1 MDNIFIL
8 LEMEKKFYKEDNE
21 PIPSIVYSETQPVGF
36 SEITDQAKL
45 SELYLK
51 LNNNMKQLGRDYVS
65 SFKVSSFG
73 LLYRDGTLTD
83 ANINYLYNKLTQLL
97 LRLEDGNF
105 DSAKF
110 LLENEL
116 NTITQDDIDNGYTQ
130 AIHDQILND
139 INNYLN

>member
-1 MDNIFIL
+1 
-8 LEMEKKFYKEDNE
+8 MEKKFYKEDNQA
-21 PIPSIVYSETQPVGF
+21 IPEIIYSETQPPVNADGNGYT
-36 SEITDQAKL
+36 EITDQAKL
-45 SELYLK
+45 SELHLK

>member
-1 MDNIFIL
+1 
-8 LEMEKKFYKEDNE
+8 MEKKFYKEDNE

-139 INNYLN
+139 ITNYLN

>member
-1 MDNIFIL
+1 
-8 LEMEKKFYKEDNE
+8 MEKKFYKEDNE
-21 PIPSIVYSETQPVGF
+21 PIPSIVYSETQPIGF
-36 SEITDQAKL
+36 SEITDQYEL
-45 SELYLK
+45 SGLYLK
-51 LNNNMKQLGRDYVS
+51 QNNKMKQLGRDYVS

-83 ANINYLYNKLTQLL
+83 ANVHYLYNKLTQLL

-116 NTITQDDIDNGYTQ
+116 NTIT
-130 AIHDQILND
+130 
-139 INNYLN
+139 

>member
-1 MDNIFIL
+1 
-8 LEMEKKFYKEDNE
+8 MEKKFYKEDNE

-110 LLENEL
+110 LLQNEL

>member
-1 MDNIFIL
+1 
-8 LEMEKKFYKEDNE
+8 MEKKFYKEDNE
-21 PIPSIVYSETQPVGF
+21 AIPEIIYSETQPPVNADGNGYT
-36 SEITDQAKL
+36 EITDQAKL

>member
-1 MDNIFIL
+1 
-8 LEMEKKFYKEDNE
+8 MEKKFYKEDNE
-21 PIPSIVYSETQPVGF
+21 PIPSIVYSETQPVGY

-139 INNYLN
+139 ITNYLN

>member
-1 MDNIFIL
+1 
-8 LEMEKKFYKEDNE
+8 MEKKFYKEDNE
-21 PIPSIVYSETQPVGF
+21 PIPSIVYSETQPIGF
-36 SEITDQAKL
+36 SEITDQYEL
-45 SELYLK
+45 SGLYLK
-51 LNNNMKQLGRDYVS
+51 QNNKMKQLGRDYVS

-83 ANINYLYNKLTQLL
+83 ANVNYLYNKLTQLL

-130 AIHDQILND
+130 VIHDQILND
-139 INNYLN
+139 VNNYLNQ

>member
-1 MDNIFIL
+1 M
-8 LEMEKKFYKEDNE
+8 KKFYKEDNE
-21 PIPSIVYSETQPVGF
+21 DIPSIVYSDVQPNGF
-36 SEITDQAKL
+36 SEITDPLELNA
-45 SELYLK
+45 LYLK
-51 LNNNMKQLGRDYVS
+51 QNNKMKQLGQDYVS
-65 SFKVSSFG
+65 NFKVSNLG
-73 LLYRDGTLTD
+73 VLYRDGALTD
-83 ANINYLYNKLTQLL
+83 ANVHYLYNKLTQLL

-139 INNYLN
+139 VTNYLN

>member
-1 MDNIFIL
+1 
-8 LEMEKKFYKEDNE
+8 MEKKFYKEDNQA
-21 PIPSIVYSETQPVGF
+21 IPEIIYSETQPPVNADGNGYT
-36 SEITDQAKL
+36 EITDQAKL

-139 INNYLN
+139 ITNYLN